1 MHAVQFEI
9 GKKIIRNKGTKL
21 WNDLPGRSSDPV
33 HVLLVFSCSPKQQGP
48 DFHKNLRK
56 NLGKT

>member
-21 WNDLPGRSSDPV
+21 WNDVPDDIKQITFPLFFKYRLKCYMLQ
-33 HVLLVFSCSPKQQGP
+33 LLEQ
-48 DFHKNLRK
+48 
-56 NLGKT
+56 